1 MEENQHNTEER
12 IQVESANHSSCTRK
26 HPILKCLMCALIT
39 FIAAFCAFYTVMD
52 WHMKSLF
59 PPEIRPFGPRFER
72 TFQKDMYR
80 MNKMLKED
88 QKIARE
94 AANVIHLEQTRDY
107 YKILIDLRAFDN
119 NVNNVQVTAN
129 GNILTIHGRSIKKSK
144 HNEQISEFQQ
154 NYMFGENVKLNELT
168 KETEGHYYVVTI
180 PIRDTEE

>member
-12 IQVESANHSSCTRK
+12 IHVENGNYSTCKR
-26 HPILKCLMCALIT
+26 HPFLKCLLCALLT
-39 FIAAFCAFYTVMD
+39 FLAAFCAFYTVMD

-59 PPEIRPFGPRFER
+59 PPEVRPFGPRFER
-72 TFQKDMYR
+72 AFQKDMSR
-80 MNKMLKED
+80 MNRRLKDDERF
-88 QKIARE
+88 ARE
-94 AANVIHLEQTRDY
+94 AANVIHLEQTKDY

-119 NVNNVQVTAN
+119 NANNVQVTSN

-154 NYMFGENVKLNELT
+154 NYMFGENVKLKDLT

-180 PIRDTEE
+180 PIGDSEE